1 MKTKVDRINPTRV
14 KLNIE
19 VTPEEFKPSLDHAYE
34 HIASQVNVP
43 GFRKGKIPAAILD
56 QRVGRPAILA
66 HAINDGLDG
75 IYKKALDEAN
85 LRPLG
90 QPQADVKASPDEKTF
105 LGNLV
110 VEIEVEV
117 RPEIKL
123 PTYKGLKVQVDT
135 IKVAGKEVEEELDA
149 LRARFGTLKTVE
161 RAAKKGDF
169 VSIDLS
175 ATIEGKEID
184 SAENISYEVGSGN
197 LLDGIDEAIDTLTA
211 DETTVF
217 RSKLVGG
224 DMAGVEAEVTVR
236 VIAVKE
242 RELPVADDDFAKL
255 ASQFDSLKE
264 LKDDIEAQ
272 IAKAKSYSQ
281 GAQARSALTDELLKL
296 VDVPVSKEIIE
307 SDVNRHL
314 EGEGRTTD
322 DKHRAEV
329 TEESEKSFR
338 VQMLLDAIAEAEE
351 VKVNEQEL
359 MQYLV
364 MSSQNYGM
372 EPNEFIETISKNG
385 QVPAFVGEVSRR
397 KALHVV
403 LAGATVTDK
412 AGAAVDLTDF
422 LKGTSQV
429 ASEAGEHA
437 GHDHD

>member
-34 HIASQVNVP
+34 HIAEQVNVP

-75 IYKKALDEAN
+75 IYKKALEEAK

-90 QPQADVKASPDEKTF
+90 QPQADVKQSPDEKTF

-123 PTYKGLKVQVDT
+123 PTYKGLKVQVDN

-161 RAAKKGDF
+161 RATKKGDF
-169 VSIDLS
+169 VAIDLT

-211 DETTVF
+211 GETTVF

-224 DMAGVEAEVTVR
+224 DMAGVEAEVTVK

-242 RELPVADDDFAKL
+242 RELPVADDAFAQL
-255 ASQFDSLKE
+255 ASQFDTLKE
-264 LKDDIEAQ
+264 LKDDIETQ
-272 IAKAKSYSQ
+272 IAKAKTYSQ
-281 GAQARSALTDELLKL
+281 GAQARSALTDQLLKL
-296 VDVPVSKEIIE
+296 VDVPVSKELIE

-314 EGEGRTTD
+314 EGEGRMTD

-329 TEESEKSFR
+329 TEESEKSFK

-351 VKVNEQEL
+351 IKVNEQEL

-403 LAGATVTDK
+403 LAEATVQDK
-412 AGAAVDLTDF
+412 AGAKVDLTDF

-429 ASEAGEHA
+429 AQDSGDHT